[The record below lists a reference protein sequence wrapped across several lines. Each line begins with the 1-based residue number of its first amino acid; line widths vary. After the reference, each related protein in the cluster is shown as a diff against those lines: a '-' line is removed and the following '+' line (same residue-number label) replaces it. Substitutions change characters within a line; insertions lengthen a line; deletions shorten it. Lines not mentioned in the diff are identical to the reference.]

1 MACRIATTRTT
12 RLSYF
17 CSGVIISAV
26 IGLAS
31 AQAEGPPPP
40 APPVPDSG
48 ASLISKACETGT
60 TATADEAP
68 LPNVAAALAQR
79 KSLRILAMGA
89 APGRLGVRRR
99 LHGADR
105 GDA

>member
-17 CSGVIISAV
+17 CSGVIVCAV

-31 AQAEGPPPP
+31 AAEGPPPP

-89 APGRLGVRRR
+89 APGRVGVRGAATRR
-99 LHGADR
+99 
-105 GDA
+105 